1 MQTLCLQATVWNSCL
16 LQNLKNK
23 KMSTFTKKYI
33 CFYNLFKVK
42 GDVKQRKIT
51 EGEREGEQVK
61 NH

>member
-1 MQTLCLQATVWNSCL
+1 
-16 LQNLKNK
+16 
-23 KMSTFTKKYI
+23 MSTFTKKYI